1 MNRIPE
7 TPLSNVDIENYVKA
21 LKISN
26 FRGCFMRDELKNLKP
41 LKIECGILNL
51 NLSNESGSH
60 WVCWFK
66 KNNNKYYFNSF
77 GLPPPREV
85 IGYLGSS
92 NLKYSTFQLQG
103 LKDLNCGKWCY
114 NVLKRL
120 SQGYDYEDLI
130 LSLVK

>member
-7 TPLSNVDIENYVKA
+7 TPLSNTDIKSYVKI
-21 LKISN
+21 LNIRN

-41 LKIECGILNL
+41 HKIECGILNL
-51 NLSNESGSH
+51 NLSNEPGSH

-66 KNNNKYYFNSF
+66 KNNSNYYFNSF
-77 GLPPPREV
+77 GLPPPREL
-85 IGYLGSS
+85 IEYLGSPI
-92 NLKYSTFQLQG
+92 LHSTFQLQG
-103 LKDLNCGKWCY
+103 LKDQNCGKWCLI
-114 NVLKRL
+114 VLKRL